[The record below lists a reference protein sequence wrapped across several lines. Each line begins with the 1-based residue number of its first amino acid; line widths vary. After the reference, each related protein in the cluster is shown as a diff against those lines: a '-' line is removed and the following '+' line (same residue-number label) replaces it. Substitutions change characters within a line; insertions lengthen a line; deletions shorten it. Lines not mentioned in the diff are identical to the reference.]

1 MTSGPNAVTPKTAL
15 TPETAHRKQMR
26 RVLFSSYLGS
36 VVEFYDFLLYGIAA
50 SLVFGQ
56 IFFANMP
63 PVIATIASF
72 GTLAVGYLSRPL
84 GGIIFGHFG
93 DKVGRKSMLII
104 TMTLMGVASTMI
116 GLLPTY
122 DQIGALAPLLLIF
135 LRLLQ
140 GLAVGG
146 EWGGAALMSLEH
158 AKTERRGFAAS
169 VTHMGG
175 PSGALLATLIM
186 TGFSTLPKEDFLT
199 WGWRV
204 PFLFSAVLL
213 LVGLFVRLKVTE
225 SPLFAAAQ
233 AAAREA
239 KQLEPKKAP
248 SPLLLVLRRYPRN
261 VALAALGG
269 SAAFV
274 FQGLLATFA
283 ITLAVQAGVPQTTVL
298 LMHAV
303 ATFLHIFTIP
313 LFAILS
319 DRVGRR
325 PVMVSGAIAG
335 AVLAFPIFQMLASG
349 DIALVLIAFLIG
361 NPLIQASMYGPMA
374 AFISEMFGTGARY
387 TGASL
392 GYQLAATLGAGLAP
406 LSAASLMA
414 MGGGN
419 PIFISVMVAVVCVIS
434 ALAIFFTRE
443 SYRTNLEPSA
453 AEAHQPEAK
462 QSVAEQHEAE
472 PAKAESAQAAVVK

>member
-1 MTSGPNAVTPKTAL
+1 MTSSPAAVSSEA
-15 TPETAHRKQMR
+15 AYRKQMR

-56 IFFANMP
+56 IFFANMT
-63 PVIATIASF
+63 PVVATIASF

-104 TMTLMGVASTMI
+104 TMSLMGVASTLI

-122 DQIGALAPLLLIF
+122 DQIGVVAPLLLIF
-135 LRLLQ
+135 LRLVQ

-158 AKTERRGFAAS
+158 SKTERRGFAAS

-186 TGFSTLPKEDFLT
+186 TGFSTLPKEDFLA

-213 LVGLFVRLKVTE
+213 LVGMFVRLKVTE

-233 AAAREA
+233 QA
-239 KQLEPKKAP
+239 KKLEPKKKGK
-248 SPLLLVLRRYPRN
+248 SPLLLVLRRYPKN
-261 VALAALGG
+261 VVLAALGG

-283 ITLAVQAGVPQTTVL
+283 ITLAVQTGVAQTTVL

-325 PVMVSGAIAG
+325 PVMVTGAIAG

-349 DIALVLIAFLIG
+349 NVALVLIAFLIG

-419 PIFISVMVAVVCVIS
+419 PVFISVMVAVVCVIS
-434 ALAIFFTRE
+434 AAAIYLTKE
-443 SYRTNLEPSA
+443 SYRANLGSSGADEP
-453 AEAHQPEAK
+453 QPA
-462 QSVAEQHEAE
+462 
-472 PAKAESAQAAVVK
+472 PAAVAGN

>member
-1 MTSGPNAVTPKTAL
+1 MTSSPAAVSSEA
-15 TPETAHRKQMR
+15 AYRKQMR

-56 IFFANMP
+56 IFFANMT
-63 PVIATIASF
+63 PVVATIASF

-104 TMTLMGVASTMI
+104 TMSLMGVASTLI

-122 DQIGALAPLLLIF
+122 GQIGVVAPLLLIF
-135 LRLLQ
+135 LRLVQ

-158 AKTERRGFAAS
+158 SKTDRRGFAAS

-213 LVGLFVRLKVTE
+213 LVGMFVRLKVTE
-225 SPLFAAAQ
+225 SPIFAAAQ
-233 AAAREA
+233 QA
-239 KQLEPKKAP
+239 KKLEPKKTK
-248 SPLLLVLRRYPRN
+248 SPLLLVLRRYPKN
-261 VALAALGG
+261 VVLAALGG

-283 ITLAVQAGVPQTTVL
+283 ITLAVQTGVAQTTVL

-319 DRVGRR
+319 DRIGRR
-325 PVMVSGAIAG
+325 PVMVTGAIAG

-349 DIALVLIAFLIG
+349 NVALVLIAFLIG
-361 NPLIQASMYGPMA
+361 NPIIQASMYGPMA

-419 PIFISVMVAVVCVIS
+419 PVFISAMVAVVCVIS
-434 ALAIFFTRE
+434 AAAIYLTKE
-443 SYRTNLEPSA
+443 SYRANLGSSGAEEP
-453 AEAHQPEAK
+453 QPA
-462 QSVAEQHEAE
+462 
-472 PAKAESAQAAVVK
+472 PAAVAGN

>member
-1 MTSGPNAVTPKTAL
+1 
-15 TPETAHRKQMR
+15 MR

-56 IFFANMP
+56 IFFANMT
-63 PVIATIASF
+63 PVVATIASF

-104 TMTLMGVASTMI
+104 TMSLMGVASTLI

-122 DQIGALAPLLLIF
+122 DQIGVIAPLLLIF
-135 LRLLQ
+135 LRLVQ

-158 AKTERRGFAAS
+158 SKTERRGFAAS

-186 TGFSTLPKEDFLT
+186 TGFSTLPEDDFLT

-213 LVGLFVRLKVTE
+213 LVGMFVRLKVTE

-233 AAAREA
+233 QA
-239 KQLEPKKAP
+239 KKLEPKTK

-261 VALAALGG
+261 VVLAALGG

-283 ITLAVQAGVPQTTVL
+283 ITLAVQSGVVQTTVL

-325 PVMVSGAIAG
+325 PVMVTGAIAG

-349 DIALVLIAFLIG
+349 NVALVLIAFLIG

-414 MGGGN
+414 MGDGN
-419 PIFISVMVAVVCVIS
+419 PIFISVMVAVVCIIS
-434 ALAIFFTRE
+434 AAAIYLTKE
-443 SYRTNLEPSA
+443 SYRANLGSSPADASRPA
-453 AEAHQPEAK
+453 AAPVGH
-462 QSVAEQHEAE
+462 
-472 PAKAESAQAAVVK
+472 

>member
-1 MTSGPNAVTPKTAL
+1 
-15 TPETAHRKQMR
+15 MR

-56 IFFANMP
+56 IFFANMT
-63 PVIATIASF
+63 PVVATIASF

-104 TMTLMGVASTMI
+104 TMSLMGVASTLI

-122 DQIGALAPLLLIF
+122 DQIGVVAPLLLIF
-135 LRLLQ
+135 LRLVQ

-158 AKTERRGFAAS
+158 SKTERRGFAAS

-186 TGFSTLPKEDFLT
+186 TGFSTLPKEDFLA

-213 LVGLFVRLKVTE
+213 LVGMFVRLKVTE

-233 AAAREA
+233 QA
-239 KQLEPKKAP
+239 KKLEPKKKGK
-248 SPLLLVLRRYPRN
+248 SPLLLVLRRYPKN
-261 VALAALGG
+261 VVLAALGG

-283 ITLAVQAGVPQTTVL
+283 ITLAVQTGVAQTTVL

-325 PVMVSGAIAG
+325 PVMVTGAIAG

-349 DIALVLIAFLIG
+349 NVALVLIAFLIG

-419 PIFISVMVAVVCVIS
+419 PVFISVMVAVVCVIS
-434 ALAIFFTRE
+434 AAAIYLTKE
-443 SYRTNLEPSA
+443 SYRANLGSSGADEP
-453 AEAHQPEAK
+453 QPA
-462 QSVAEQHEAE
+462 
-472 PAKAESAQAAVVK
+472 PAAVAGN

>member
-1 MTSGPNAVTPKTAL
+1 MTSSPAAVSTEA
-15 TPETAHRKQMR
+15 AYRKQMR

-56 IFFANMP
+56 IFFANMT
-63 PVIATIASF
+63 PVVATIASF

-104 TMTLMGVASTMI
+104 TMSLMGVASTLI

-122 DQIGALAPLLLIF
+122 DQIGVIAPLLLIF
-135 LRLLQ
+135 LRLVQ

-158 AKTERRGFAAS
+158 SKTERRGFAAS

-186 TGFSTLPKEDFLT
+186 TGFSTLPEDDFLT

-213 LVGLFVRLKVTE
+213 LVGMFVRLKVTE

-233 AAAREA
+233 QA
-239 KQLEPKKAP
+239 KKLEPKTK

-261 VALAALGG
+261 VVLAALGG

-283 ITLAVQAGVPQTTVL
+283 ITLAVQSGVVQTTVL

-325 PVMVSGAIAG
+325 PVMVTGAIAG

-349 DIALVLIAFLIG
+349 NVALVLIAFLIG

-414 MGGGN
+414 MGDGN
-419 PIFISVMVAVVCVIS
+419 PIFISVMVAVVCIIS
-434 ALAIFFTRE
+434 AAAIYLTKE
-443 SYRTNLEPSA
+443 SYRANLGSSPADASRPA
-453 AEAHQPEAK
+453 AAPVGH
-462 QSVAEQHEAE
+462 
-472 PAKAESAQAAVVK
+472 

>member
-1 MTSGPNAVTPKTAL
+1 MTSGPTAVSSEAS
-15 TPETAHRKQMR
+15 HRKQMR

-36 VVEFYDFLLYGIAA
+36 VIEFYDFLLYGIAA

-56 IFFANMP
+56 IFFANMT
-63 PVIATIASF
+63 PVVATVASF

-104 TMTLMGVASTMI
+104 TMSLMGVASTMI

-122 DQIGALAPLLLIF
+122 DQIGALAPILLIV

-158 AKTERRGFAAS
+158 AKKEHRGFAAS

-175 PSGALLATLIM
+175 PSGALLATLVM
-186 TGFSTLPKEDFLT
+186 TGFSTLPKQDFLT

-204 PFLFSAVLL
+204 PFLLSAVLL

-233 AAAREA
+233 KA
-239 KQLEPKKAP
+239 KELEPQKAK
-248 SPLLLVLRRYPRN
+248 SPLMTVIRRYPKN
-261 VALAALGG
+261 VALAAFGG

-325 PVMVSGAIAG
+325 PVMVTGAVAG

-349 DIALVLIAFLIG
+349 NVALVLIAFLIG

-406 LSAASLMA
+406 LSAAGLMA

-419 PIFISVMVAVVCVIS
+419 PIFVSVLVAVVCLIS
-434 ALAIFFTRE
+434 ATAIFLTRE
-443 SYRTNLEPSA
+443 SFRANLEPSSA
-453 AEAHQPEAK
+453 DEAMAETL
-462 QSVAEQHEAE
+462 SN
-472 PAKAESAQAAVVK
+472 

>member
-1 MTSGPNAVTPKTAL
+1 MTSSPAAVSSEA
-15 TPETAHRKQMR
+15 AYRKQMR

-56 IFFANMP
+56 IFFANMT
-63 PVIATIASF
+63 PVVATIASF

-104 TMTLMGVASTMI
+104 TMSLMGVASTLI

-122 DQIGALAPLLLIF
+122 DQIGVVAPLLLIF
-135 LRLLQ
+135 LRLVQ

-158 AKTERRGFAAS
+158 SKTERRGFAAS

-213 LVGLFVRLKVTE
+213 LVGMFVRLKVTE

-233 AAAREA
+233 QA
-239 KQLEPKKAP
+239 KKLEPKKKGK
-248 SPLLLVLRRYPRN
+248 SPLLLVLRRYPKN
-261 VALAALGG
+261 VVLAALGG

-283 ITLAVQAGVPQTTVL
+283 ITLAVQTGVAQTTVL

-325 PVMVSGAIAG
+325 PVMVTGAIAG

-349 DIALVLIAFLIG
+349 NVALVLIAFLIG

-419 PIFISVMVAVVCVIS
+419 PVFISVMVAVVCVIS
-434 ALAIFFTRE
+434 AAAIYLTKE
-443 SYRTNLEPSA
+443 SYRANLGSSGADEP
-453 AEAHQPEAK
+453 QPA
-462 QSVAEQHEAE
+462 
-472 PAKAESAQAAVVK
+472 PAAVAGN

>member
-1 MTSGPNAVTPKTAL
+1 MTSAPITVPSEAAY
-15 TPETAHRKQMR
+15 RKQMR

-56 IFFANMP
+56 IFFANMT
-63 PVIATIASF
+63 PVVATIASF

-104 TMTLMGVASTMI
+104 TMSLMGVASTLI

-122 DQIGALAPLLLIF
+122 GQIGVVAPLLLIF
-135 LRLLQ
+135 LRLVQ

-158 AKTERRGFAAS
+158 SKTERRGFAAS

-213 LVGLFVRLKVTE
+213 LVGMFVRLKVTE

-233 AAAREA
+233 QA
-239 KQLEPKKAP
+239 KKLEPQKAK
-248 SPLLLVLRRYPRN
+248 SPLLLVLRRYPKN
-261 VALAALGG
+261 VVLAALGG

-283 ITLAVQAGVPQTTVL
+283 ITLAVQTGVAQTTVL

-325 PVMVSGAIAG
+325 PVMVTGAIAG

-349 DIALVLIAFLIG
+349 NVVLVLIAFLVG

-374 AFISEMFGTGARY
+374 AFISEMFGTRARY

-434 ALAIFFTRE
+434 AAAIYLTKE
-443 SYRTNLEPSA
+443 SYRANLASA
-453 AEAHQPEAK
+453 AAEEAQPA
-462 QSVAEQHEAE
+462 
-472 PAKAESAQAAVVK
+472 PAAAVAR

>member
-1 MTSGPNAVTPKTAL
+1 
-15 TPETAHRKQMR
+15 MR

-56 IFFANMP
+56 IFFANMT
-63 PVIATIASF
+63 PVVATIASF

-104 TMTLMGVASTMI
+104 TMSLMGVASTLI

-122 DQIGALAPLLLIF
+122 DQIGVVAPLLLIF
-135 LRLLQ
+135 LRLVQ

-158 AKTERRGFAAS
+158 SKTERRGFAAS

-213 LVGLFVRLKVTE
+213 LVGMFVRLKVTE

-233 AAAREA
+233 QA
-239 KQLEPKKAP
+239 KKLEPKKKGK
-248 SPLLLVLRRYPRN
+248 SPLLLVLRRYPKN
-261 VALAALGG
+261 VVLAALGG

-283 ITLAVQAGVPQTTVL
+283 ITLAVQTGVAQTTVL

-325 PVMVSGAIAG
+325 PVMVTGAIAG

-349 DIALVLIAFLIG
+349 NVALVLIAFLIG

-419 PIFISVMVAVVCVIS
+419 PVFISVMVAVVCVIS
-434 ALAIFFTRE
+434 AAAIYLTKE
-443 SYRTNLEPSA
+443 SYRANLGSSGADEP
-453 AEAHQPEAK
+453 QPA
-462 QSVAEQHEAE
+462 
-472 PAKAESAQAAVVK
+472 PAAVAGN

>member
-1 MTSGPNAVTPKTAL
+1 MTSTPTAVPSEPAY
-15 TPETAHRKQMR
+15 RKQMR

-50 SLVFGQ
+50 SLVFGH
-56 IFFANMP
+56 IFFANMT
-63 PVIATIASF
+63 PVVATIASF

-104 TMTLMGVASTMI
+104 TMSLMGVASTLI

-122 DQIGALAPLLLIF
+122 DQIGALAPIMLIL

-158 AKTERRGFAAS
+158 SKTERRGFAAS
-169 VTHMGG
+169 VTHMGA

-186 TGFSTLPKEDFLT
+186 TGFSTLPKEDFMT

-213 LVGLFVRLKVTE
+213 LVGMFVRLKVTE

-233 AAAREA
+233 KA
-239 KQLEPKKAP
+239 KELEPQKAK
-248 SPLLLVLRRYPRN
+248 SPLLLVLRRYPKN
-261 VALAALGG
+261 VVLAALGG

-283 ITLAVQAGVPQTTVL
+283 ITLAVQTGVAQTTVL

-303 ATFLHIFTIP
+303 ATVLHIVTIP
-313 LFAILS
+313 LFAVLS

-325 PVMVSGAIAG
+325 PVMVTGAIAG

-349 DIALVLIAFLIG
+349 NVALVLIAFLIG
-361 NPLIQASMYGPMA
+361 NPIIQASMYGPMA

-414 MGGGN
+414 MGDGN
-419 PIFISVMVAVVCVIS
+419 PIFISVMVAVVCIIS
-434 ALAIFFTRE
+434 AAAIYLTRE
-443 SYRTNLEPSA
+443 SYRANLESSPA
-453 AEAHQPEAK
+453 AEKPSE
-462 QSVAEQHEAE
+462 
-472 PAKAESAQAAVVK
+472 AAVAN